1 MGELERDL
9 ASHTTIGVDTTPFI
23 YLWERHPQYFSL
35 SETLFRHLKEPQVQG
50 ITSIITLI
58 EACVLPQRQGRLD
71 LVQAYERAL
80 LHSQQ
85 IRTLPVDAALARRAV
100 ALRAQYGVR
109 VPDALQIAAAI
120 EAGATL
126 FVTNDRRLAK
136 VQDIDVLLLDDY
148 VT

>member
-1 MGELERDL
+1 LGKLERDL
-9 ASHTTIGVDTTPFI
+9 SAHTTIGVDTTPFI
-23 YLWERHPQYFSL
+23 YLWERHPQYFPL

-58 EACVLPQRQGRLD
+58 EACVHPQRQGRVD
-71 LVQAYERAL
+71 LVRAYERAL

-85 IRTLPVDAALARRAV
+85 VRTLPVDAALARQAV
-100 ALRAQYGVR
+100 ALRAQYGIH

-136 VQDIDVLLLDDY
+136 VQDICVLLLEDY
-148 VT
+148 VA

>member
-1 MGELERDL
+1 LGELERDL
-9 ASHTTIGVDTTPFI
+9 AAHTTIGVDTTPFI

-35 SETLFRHLKEPQVQG
+35 SEILFRHLKEPQVQG

-58 EACVLPQRQGRLD
+58 EACVHPQRQGRVD
-71 LVQAYERAL
+71 LVRAYERAL
-80 LHSQQ
+80 LQSQQ
-85 IRTLPVDAALARRAV
+85 VRTLPVDAALARRAV
-100 ALRAQYGVR
+100 ALRAQYGIH

-136 VQDIDVLLLDDY
+136 VQDLGVLLLDDY
-148 VT
+148 VA